1 MVKFCV
7 KILAIKLQLRKVQ
20 GKKMRKILP
29 IVTLTAYEESKP
41 SNQNIGFF
49 TNAQNDEN
57 NACHMQLFKKG
68 FNRV

>member
-7 KILAIKLQLRKVQ
+7 KTLTLKLQLRKVQ
-20 GKKMRKILP
+20 DNQMRKISTTVILS
-29 IVTLTAYEESKP
+29 ANEESML
-41 SNQNIGFF
+41 SNQNTGFF
-49 TNAQNDEN
+49 ACAQNDEN